1 MKDQSEFFE
10 KIGLLADADI
20 PLAEAALRLS
30 FEERPGLDLGRYRH
44 HLSEIVK
51 KVDERFK
58 ALIEAGASD
67 DAATR
72 IAALKHIISDQYK
85 YEGDHEAFHD
95 LKNADLTQVIDRRKG
110 LPITLSIIAI
120 HAAKE
125 QGWQLEGV
133 NFPGHF
139 LLRMTHN
146 GERLIA
152 DPFEN
157 FQLLQAP
164 DLRALLKKIAGPEA
178 ELSATYYETATN
190 RDILVRLQNN
200 IKFRLIG
207 DEDYEAALQVSK
219 RLLQIAPLEHRLLFD
234 TAVLEARTGHISQAI
249 QLLEHYL
256 EIAPGNSDRY
266 DAQMFLASLKEGLK
280 S

>member
-1 MKDQSEFFE
+1 MEASAFFQ
-10 KIGLLADADI
+10 KIGAAADADI
-20 PLAEAALRLS
+20 PLAETALQLS
-30 FEERPGLDLGRYRH
+30 ADDRAGLDIGRYRH
-44 HLSEIVK
+44 HLDDIAKDVGS
-51 KVDERFK
+51 RFS
-58 ALIEAGASD
+58 ALIEAGAAD

-85 YEGDHEAFHD
+85 YEGDHDDFHD
-95 LKNADLTQVIDRRKG
+95 LKNADLAQVIDRKKG

-120 HAAKE
+120 QAARE
-125 QGWQLEGV
+125 QNWQLEGV

-139 LLRMTHN
+139 LLRMTHE

-164 DLRALLKKIAGPEA
+164 DLRALLKKIAGPDA
-178 ELSATYYETATN
+178 ELSSTYYETATN

-200 IKFRLIG
+200 IKFRLIS
-207 DEDYEAALQVSK
+207 DEEYSAALKISK
-219 RLLQIAPLEHRLLFD
+219 RLLLIAPGEHRLLFD
-234 TAVLEARTGHISQAI
+234 SAVLEARTGHISDAI
-249 QLLEHYL
+249 RLLEQYL
-256 EIAPGNSDRY
+256 KSAPVNADRY
-266 DAQMFLASLKEGLK
+266 DAQMFLASLRDGQK